1 MLSYAPIDDTPPRDP
16 VTKKSPP
23 PLSVN
28 NKIMKTETE
37 CSYLVMFFIVGTI
50 VLALTDMN

>member
-1 MLSYAPIDDTPPRDP
+1 MLSYAPIDEPSPRAP
-16 VTKKSPP
+16 VIKKSPSP
-23 PLSVN
+23 PVN
-28 NKIMKTETE
+28 NKIMKNETE